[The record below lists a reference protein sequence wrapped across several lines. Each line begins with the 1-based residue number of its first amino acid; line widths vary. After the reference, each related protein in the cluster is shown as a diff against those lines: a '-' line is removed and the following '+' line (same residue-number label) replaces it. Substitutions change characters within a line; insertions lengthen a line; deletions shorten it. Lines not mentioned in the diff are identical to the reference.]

1 MPLMNVK
8 TVMDVT
14 NNGAGSMIWDDI
26 IYICILK
33 LSQVFFPLLPPSSL
47 EELLL

>member
-26 IYICILK
+26 IYMYFETF
-33 LSQVFFPLLPPSSL
+33 SGFFPLLPQSSL